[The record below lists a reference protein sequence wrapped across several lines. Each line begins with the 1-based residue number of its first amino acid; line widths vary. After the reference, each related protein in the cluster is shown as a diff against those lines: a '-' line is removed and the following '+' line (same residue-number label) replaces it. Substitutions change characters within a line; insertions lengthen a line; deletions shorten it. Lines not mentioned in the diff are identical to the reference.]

1 MFRAKSQ
8 LHEQYSLWSAGR
20 LKSRLYK
27 QNPPALVLEQKWRI
41 VLFLFLST
49 LGLSGFFTN
58 SIQAQELEKPS
69 SRESLEQQ
77 ESDLDVRLR
86 TARELRSQGD
96 FDGAIAIYQ
105 QILASEP
112 RQRDA
117 REGLAFTYSLNNQ
130 LDESIRLYEEL
141 AKEEP
146 DNLELKL
153 QLAKIYSWKGDLNAA
168 IATYEDILDRDPGN
182 LNARLGL
189 GEVLSWNEQFD
200 EAIAVYQKILESDPG
215 NLDVQIKIA
224 QFTSWANRLNEALDL
239 YNAIIDKHP
248 DAVKALAGRAE
259 VTFWLGKSQ
268 KAIALYKSALKSF
281 PESPELLV
289 GLARVYRSQGVTKE
303 ALQLIQPLIQTGD
316 REAKKLL
323 AQIQTDLK
331 PSSQLSFSSLSDSDN
346 LTNRTW
352 RGEFNAFI
360 APQSQM
366 QLQVSQSQIGQ
377 PNFDDTSATIYSLGL
392 NQTLSSQWQVSGSIA
407 LTDYSDKVL
416 WGVRAR
422 WQPTDRLGFQAQI
435 SRQAVSATVNSVEN
449 EVTQTAYSF
458 GSNFNLD
465 SKTQLN
471 LSIEQAIF
479 DPFNRRD
486 GIFISANRVIT
497 TNPFRLDIGY
507 LFRNFGYEKQLDRG
521 YFSPTQFVQHGA
533 TLSLELPLNKQVTL
547 FSRNLFGVQTV
558 NDGDSEFSLNITA
571 GLNWQISDRASFRL
585 QYDRFNISASGGG
598 SGYQA
603 DEIGGRLFFRF

>member
-1 MFRAKSQ
+1 MGVRAEFR
-8 LHEQYSLWSAGR
+8 
-20 LKSRLYK
+20 
-27 QNPPALVLEQKWRI
+27 VLERKWRI
-41 VLFLFLST
+41 IFFLFLFSIA
-49 LGLSGFFTN
+49 LGGSGFFTD

-69 SRESLEQQ
+69 TQESLEEQ
-77 ESDLDVRLR
+77 ESTVDVQLKR
-86 TARELRSQGD
+86 ARELRSQGD
-96 FDGAIAIYQ
+96 FAGAIAIYQ
-105 QILASEP
+105 QILASKP
-112 RQRDA
+112 QQRDA

-130 LDESIRLYEEL
+130 LDESIRLYQQL
-141 AKEEP
+141 ANEEP
-146 DNLELKL
+146 NNLELKL
-153 QLAKIYSWKGDLNAA
+153 QLAKIYSWKGDLNPA
-168 IATYEDILDRDPGN
+168 IATFEDILDRDPNN

-189 GEVLSWNEQFD
+189 GEILSWNEQFD
-200 EAIAVYQKILESDPG
+200 EAIAIYQKILESDPN
-215 NLDVQIKIA
+215 NLDVQLKIA
-224 QFTSWANRLNEALDL
+224 QFTSWANRLHEALDL
-239 YNAIIDKHP
+239 YNIIIDKHP

-268 KAIALYKSALKSF
+268 RAIALYQTALKSF

-289 GLARVYRSQGVTKE
+289 GLARVYHSQGVTKQ
-303 ALQLIQPLIQTGD
+303 ALELIQPLVKAGN
-316 REAKKLL
+316 REAKKLF

-366 QLQVSQSQIGQ
+366 QLQVYQSQLSQ
-377 PNFDDTSATIYSLGL
+377 PNFADTSATIYSLGL

-407 LTDYSDKVL
+407 STDYSDKIL

-422 WQPTDRLGFQAQI
+422 WQPTDRLGFQAQF

-479 DPFNRRD
+479 DPYNRRD
-486 GIFISANRVIT
+486 GIFVSANRVII

-507 LFRNFGYEKQLDRG
+507 LFRNFGYEKQLNQG

-533 TLSLELPLNKQVTL
+533 TFNLELPLNKQVTL
-547 FSRNLFGVQTV
+547 FSRNLLGVQTV
-558 NDGDSEFSLNITA
+558 NDGDSELSLDITA
-571 GLNWQISDRASFRL
+571 GLHWQISQQASFRL
-585 QYDRFNISASGGG
+585 QYNHFNVSASGGG